1 VAGSSAY
8 FERGFVVYSNEAK
21 QTLLGVS
28 ESVLREHGAVSAPCA
43 DAMARGA
50 RERAGTDLGVAVTGI
65 AGPDGGT
72 LAKPVGTVFVA
83 LADRQ
88 GTVVERYR
96 FDRDREGNKALSAV
110 RALDLL
116 RRRCLEAS

>member
-1 VAGSSAY
+1 
-8 FERGFVVYSNEAK
+8 
-21 QTLLGVS
+21 
-28 ESVLREHGAVSAPCA
+28 
-43 DAMARGA
+43 MARGA
-50 RERAGTDLGVAVTGI
+50 RERAGTDVGLSVTGI

-72 LAKPVGTVFVA
+72 ATKPVGTVFVA
-83 LADRQ
+83 LADPR
-88 GTVVERYR
+88 GTVVERHR

>member
-1 VAGSSAY
+1 
-8 FERGFVVYSNEAK
+8 
-21 QTLLGVS
+21 
-28 ESVLREHGAVSAPCA
+28 
-43 DAMARGA
+43 
-50 RERAGTDLGVAVTGI
+50 
-65 AGPDGGT
+65 
-72 LAKPVGTVFVA
+72 VFIA